1 MARRKERRRRRW
13 GRVRQLPSG
22 RWQARYPGPDGLL
35 RTAPRTFDTEGEA
48 DVWLVVQEAEQRR
61 GRWFDPD
68 AGRTPLGEYA
78 EEWIAERPHLAP
90 KTVQRYEG
98 LLRLHVR
105 PKLGDVDLIDLTA
118 RRVRTWRK
126 SLLDD
131 GVGEVTAAKAY
142 RFLKTVMN
150 TAVDDELVPR
160 NPCRIKGAGSE
171 RSPERQ
177 PPTME
182 QVYALADA
190 IGERSRALVLLA
202 AFGALRWGELVALR
216 RKNVDLRAGTVR
228 VVASMTELG
237 AQFIEGPPKSE
248 AGKRV
253 VTIPDVITPELR
265 KHLDQWA
272 EAGPDGRVFTSARG
286 AILRRSVFQRTW
298 SKATEDVGLPGMH
311 FHDLRH
317 AGATWAAI
325 GGATLKELMEH
336 LGHASAR
343 AAIIYQHAAA
353 DRGRKIADAL
363 TEQAREARSRDEGAR
378 EGHGGDGAD
387 EEE

>member
-1 MARRKERRRRRW
+1 MARRKERKRRRW

-35 RTAPRTFDTEGEA
+35 RSGPRTFETESEA
-48 DVWLVVQEAEQRR
+48 DIWLVVQEAELRR

-68 AGRTPLGEYA
+68 AGREPLGKYA
-78 EEWIAERPHLAP
+78 DAWIAERPHLAP

-105 PKLGDVDLIDLTA
+105 PKLGDVDLIDLTPS
-118 RRVRTWRK
+118 RVRAWRK
-126 SLLDD
+126 GLLDA

-182 QVYALADA
+182 EVYALADG
-190 IGERSRALVLLA
+190 IGERWRALVLLG
-202 AFGALRWGELVALR
+202 AFCALRWGELVALR

-228 VVASMTELG
+228 VAASMTELG
-237 AQFIEGPPKSE
+237 GEFIEGPPKSE
-248 AGKRV
+248 AGKRM
-253 VTIPDVITPELR
+253 VTIPAAIVPELR
-265 KHLDQWA
+265 THLDQWA
-272 EAGPDGRVFTSARG
+272 EHGPDGRVFTSARG
-286 AILRRSVFQRTW
+286 AILRRSVFQRNW
-298 SKATEDVGLPGMH
+298 SKATEVVGLPGMH

-363 TEQAREARSRDEGAR
+363 SEQARAARSQAEGAR
-378 EGHGGDGAD
+378 EGHEGEGTGGD
-387 EEE
+387 E